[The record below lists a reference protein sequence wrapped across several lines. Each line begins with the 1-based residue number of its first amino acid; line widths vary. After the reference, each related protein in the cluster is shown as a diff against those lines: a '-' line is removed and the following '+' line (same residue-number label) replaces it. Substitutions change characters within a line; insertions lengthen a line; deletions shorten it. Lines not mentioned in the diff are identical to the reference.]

1 MSDINAVYDLNNAS
15 LFTYG
20 MIGIATLALAGF
32 TMMDDDNKSF
42 AKDNDYEKIVNESKK
57 DEVNEEK
64 KEETP
69 NEEKNY
75 SKYKHRKTRHN
86 KKQNTYTRKQIYQ

>member
-1 MSDINAVYDLNNAS
+1 MSDINAVYDVNNAS

-32 TMMDDDNKSF
+32 TMMDDDNNSF
-42 AKDNDYEKIVNESKK
+42 AKDKEYEKIVNDSKK
-57 DEVNEEK
+57 DHEVNEEK
-64 KEETP
+64 KED
-69 NEEKNY
+69 EEKHY

-86 KKQNTYTRKQIYQ
+86 KRQNTYTRKQF

>member
-1 MSDINAVYDLNNAS
+1 MSDINAVYDVNNAS

-32 TMMDDDNKSF
+32 TMMDDDNNSF
-42 AKDNDYEKIVNESKK
+42 AKDKEYEKIVNDSKK
-57 DEVNEEK
+57 DYEVNEEK
-64 KEETP
+64 H
-69 NEEKNY
+69 Y

-86 KKQNTYTRKQIYQ
+86 KKQNVYTRKQIYQ